1 MTSSSASGARLI
13 VVYGATGTT
22 GTLVCRALAERG
34 ARFAIAGRSGDKLAA
49 LADELGGDVE
59 VRVAPIDDPT
69 ALAAAFAGARVVAS
83 CAGPFNR
90 IGEPVV
96 AAAVKAGCHYLD
108 TAGEQGFLRD
118 IYERYGGAAAKA
130 GVVAV
135 SAMAFEIALGDW
147 AGAWAAAMLT
157 GEPDGDDRDGG
168 RIGEDD
174 PLDEL
179 SVAYAVEDPQTS
191 AASQR
196 THADMLFSPGWVWQG
211 EQWDPVALGAEQRTI
226 NFGPELGGER
236 PALSFPSGEVITL
249 PRHVAARRVQTYLSL
264 TRSRWVGSL
273 ARAASR
279 IAPALYRGGAAAMI
293 DQALA
298 RATTTGGDSTRTRFA
313 LIARARRRFS
323 VAQVRVLGMDP
334 YAVTGV
340 LVADAAVDLAANDPR
355 VVGVCAPAEVWPAEA
370 SLRRLVE
377 LVGVTIEAA

>member
-1 MTSSSASGARLI
+1 MTSSDGAAPPI

-34 ARFAIAGRSGDKLAA
+34 AAFAIAGRSGDKLAA
-49 LADELGGDVE
+49 LAAELGGVP
-59 VRVAPIDDPT
+59 VRVAAIEDVG

-147 AGAWAAAMLT
+147 AGAWAAALLT
-157 GEPDGDDRDGG
+157 GEDVDGADGAGGG

-179 SVAYAVEDPQTS
+179 TVAYAVTDPQTS
-191 AASQR
+191 AATQR

-211 EQWDPVALGAEQRTI
+211 DQWDPIALGAEQRTI

-249 PRHVAARRVQTYLSL
+249 PRHVAAKRVQTYLSL
-264 TRSRWVGSL
+264 TRSRWLGSL

-279 IAPALYRGGAAAMI
+279 IAPALYRGSAAAVI

-298 RATTTGGDSTRTRFA
+298 RVTTTGGDSTRTRFA

-323 VAQVRVLGMDP
+323 VAQVRVLGTDP
-334 YAVTGV
+334 YALTGV
-340 LVADAAVDLAANDPR
+340 LVADAAVDLATNQPR
-355 VVGVCAPAEVWPAEA
+355 VVGVCAPAEVWPAAA
-370 SLRRLVE
+370 SLRRLAE
-377 LVGVTIEAA
+377 TAGVSIEAA